1 MWLEPSFLSLLEG
14 THIGYSS
21 YRVQNISK
29 KDEEEKRL
37 LNTIPTDLE
46 ICF

>member
-1 MWLEPSFLSLLEG
+1 MWLELFFLSLLEG
-14 THIGYSS
+14 TGYSS
-21 YRVQNISK
+21 YHVQNISK